1 METNDSGIPRVVR
14 GAANRLETD
23 YISLALSLCLPFCL
37 SPSHA
42 PILSLYSNSFDVM
55 ETFQKEAY
63 LAEPLD
69 VHKARSSQMPATGE

>member
-23 YISLALSLCLPFCL
+23 YISLTLSLCLPFL
-37 SPSHA
+37 SR
-42 PILSLYSNSFDVM
+42 SLYHAYSLPLSNSFDVM
-55 ETFQKEAY
+55 ETLQKEAY

-69 VHKARSSQMPATGE
+69 VH